1 MAKSKNRGRKI
12 TKRKRRQNYTKRRRR
27 QLGRGLTS
35 SKSSKTPVNNTNA
48 VKRALFTVETKRLDA
63 TRIDPTNDPFLTQ
76 NRVMLEDADYSN
88 KKNIRAAI
96 ELKRK
101 EEEQKE
107 IDKSNKI
114 RLERLIRLYTENSD
128 IKPSNV
134 LQTELDDYLVS
145 QGNPKIF
152 STEVD
157 TSTLQ

>member
-35 SKSSKTPVNNTNA
+35 SNQSKPAVNNTNA
-48 VKRALFTVETKRLDA
+48 VKQALFTGETKRLDA

-145 QGNPKIF
+145 QGKPKIF
-152 STEVD
+152 STEEKKK
-157 TSTLQ
+157 S